1 MIGILLMSGK
11 GKRFSDA
18 GYSLPKPLIPVLG
31 YPMFIKSLQS
41 FPKLDKWFFV
51 ISEDTLNNEVFVK
64 SVKKFQFNYE
74 LISLKKT
81 SQGQAESCYLAV
93 KKIEK
98 DTPFFVGPC
107 DLELLNEIDLNTLFL
122 NNEEIVILSYNPKEV
137 NFKSPEHYGWI
148 EDNETFDVEKIEIKT
163 IKTIDKANSKIIS
176 GAFIFR
182 NKDIFLKYY
191 QAMVLKKIRV
201 NNEYYIDTL
210 CSVALNAGSKIVSL
224 NMSEVKSY
232 GTPEELRTLNE

>member
-1 MIGILLMSGK
+1 MSGK
-11 GKRFSDA
+11 GKRFTDA

-31 YPMFIKSLQS
+31 RPMFIKSLKS

-51 ISEDTLNNEVFVK
+51 ISEDILNNEVFVK
-64 SVKKFQFNYE
+64 SLEGFQFNYE

-93 KKIEK
+93 NKIEK
-98 DTPFFVGPC
+98 NTPFFVGPC
-107 DLELLNEIDLNTLFL
+107 DLELLNEIDLSTLFL
-122 NNEEIVILSYNPKEV
+122 KNEDIVILTYNPKEI
-137 NFKSPEHYGWI
+137 NFKLPEHYGWI
-148 EDNETFDVEKIEIKT
+148 EDNENSEVKKIEIKT
-163 IKTIDKANSKIIS
+163 IKTINKANSKIIS

-191 QAMVLKKIRV
+191 QAMVSKKIRV

-210 CSVALNAGSKIVSL
+210 CRVALNEGRKIVSL
-224 NMSEVKSY
+224 NMSNVKSY
-232 GTPEELRTLNE
+232 GTPDELSTLNE

>member
-64 SVKKFQFNYE
+64 SVKEFQFNYE

-93 KKIEK
+93 KKMWLG
-98 DTPFFVGPC
+98 F
-107 DLELLNEIDLNTLFL
+107 
-122 NNEEIVILSYNPKEV
+122 
-137 NFKSPEHYGWI
+137 
-148 EDNETFDVEKIEIKT
+148 ED
-163 IKTIDKANSKIIS
+163 
-176 GAFIFR
+176 
-182 NKDIFLKYY
+182 
-191 QAMVLKKIRV
+191 
-201 NNEYYIDTL
+201 
-210 CSVALNAGSKIVSL
+210 
-224 NMSEVKSY
+224 
-232 GTPEELRTLNE
+232 